1 MNVKISYTKK
11 VDKFLENNPNLI
23 TEEELDELLISAVKK
38 IFKIENANVDLK
50 MLKGSRTGY
59 FRIRKGDIRIVFSL
73 VKSEI
78 LQIIV
83 NDIGFRGNIYK

>member
-1 MNVKISYTKK
+1 
-11 VDKFLENNPNLI
+11 
-23 TEEELDELLISAVKK
+23 
-38 IFKIENANVDLK
+38 

-59 FRIRKGDIRIVFSL
+59 FRIRKGDRRIVFSL